1 MQSNGAEMLRIA
13 CGMLMKQGITIIAP
27 VHDAIMIGANTTE
40 ISTAIEKTQQVMSD
54 ASAIVLDGFRLGTDT
69 KTVTYPDRY
78 MDERGEGMW
87 NLVQMLIGK
96 YE

>member
-1 MQSNGAEMLRIA
+1 MLRLA
-13 CGMLMKQGITIIAP
+13 CGMLVKQGITVIAP
-27 VHDAIMIGANTTE
+27 VHDAIMIEASVAD
-40 ISTAIEKTQQVMSD
+40 IVTAVERTQQVMSD
-54 ASAIVLDGFRLGTDT
+54 ASAVILDGFRLGTDT

-87 NLVQMLIGK
+87 NLVQKLIGK